1 MNEATGDYGLTN
13 LPYTKGQKN
22 MDESDSV
29 VIASGQVLTVSISG
43 GTSSGIATAS
53 NQTTEIARLNSILS
67 SVNSGTTLQLSATT
81 NSYLIKETLED
92 ISLTQE
98 NIFSGQTFQTSE
110 LTQKLEVLND
120 SITGLTSNL
129 IKEKTIDIY
138 EDLNP
143 SGSTPND
150 CIYFSIEF
158 LGSGGTLN
166 EVAIPNGY
174 RREFGDKIN
183 LISNQI
189 PYTIPTEI
197 NGRVLIEVL
206 YNTI

>member
-1 MNEATGDYGLTN
+1 MIEATGDYGLTN

-43 GTSSGIATAS
+43 GTSSGISTAS

-67 SVNSGTTLQLSATT
+67 SVNSGTTLQLSAAT
-81 NSYLIKETLED
+81 NIYLIKETLND

-110 LTQKLEVLND
+110 LSTKLDDISTQLSDLSSSLFNK
-120 SITGLTSNL
+120 
-129 IKEKTIDIY
+129 KTIDIY
-138 EDLNP
+138 EDLSS
-143 SGSTPND
+143 SGSTPNN
-150 CIYFSIEF
+150 CLYFSIEF

-166 EVAIPNGY
+166 DISIPNGY
-174 RREFGDKIN
+174 RREFGDKLN
-183 LISNQI
+183 DISNQI

-197 NGRVLIEVL
+197 NGRVIIEVL